1 MTGAAVVAPGGA
13 DGVVVGPLPLP
24 RPAAGEVL
32 VAVRTVG
39 ANHLDLHV
47 MNGRGP
53 GAAARLPLVPG
64 IDPAGEIVEQGPDVP
79 GDRRGEQVVVKPN
92 IACGTCRYC
101 RAGEDADCTDQ
112 RVVGGHRDGGAA
124 QYVAVPARAAIP
136 IGGLGH
142 ATATAAVHSVPIA
155 LHAIAAAGGIEADAT
170 VLVTGATGAIGSAAV
185 QLARHAGARVLAA
198 STSADVTT
206 AGAEPLRYAEPDD
219 LPELVA
225 ARAPGGADVVVD
237 GTGRADV
244 LTAAARCLAWRGRL
258 VLCAA
263 SSAGQL
269 RLDPRMF
276 YQRRHTVVGAAS
288 AGYED
293 VVRALELVAAGVV
306 VPEIAA
312 EYPLAEIHAAWA
324 ALGDRGRR
332 GKVVIRVR

>member
-13 DGVVVGPLPLP
+13 DGVVVGPLPAP

-47 MNGRGP
+47 MRGRGP
-53 GAAARLPLVPG
+53 GGLARLPLVPG
-64 IDPAGEIVEQGPDVP
+64 IDPAGEIVDQGPDVP
-79 GDRRGEQVVVKPN
+79 GDRRGERVVVKPN
-92 IACGTCRYC
+92 IACGGCAYC
-101 RAGEDADCTDQ
+101 RAGEEADCVDQ

-124 QYVAVPARAAIP
+124 ELVAVPARNAIP
-136 IGGLGH
+136 IGALDF

-155 LHAIAAAGGIEADAT
+155 LHAIEAAGGIAAGAT
-170 VLVTGATGAIGSAAV
+170 VLVTGATGAVGSAAV
-185 QLARHAGARVLAA
+185 QLAARAGARVLAA

-219 LPELVA
+219 LPALTA
-225 ARAPGGADVVVD
+225 ARAPDGADLVVD

-244 LTAAARCLAWRGRL
+244 LTAAARCLAWRGQL

-263 SSAGQL
+263 SSAGEL
-269 RLDPRMF
+269 RLDPRTF
-276 YQRRHTVVGAAS
+276 YQRRNTVVGAAS
-288 AGYED
+288 AGYDD
-293 VVRALELVAAGVV
+293 VVRALDLVAAGAV
-306 VPEIAA
+306 VPEIGA
-312 EYPLAEIHAAWA
+312 EFPLAGIHAAWA
-324 ALGDRGRR
+324 ALSERGRR